1 MVAFVFPGQGAQ
13 RVGMGREL
21 YESVP
26 AARAT
31 YDAASDALG
40 FDIAALCFEGPQDE
54 LTLTSNAQP
63 AILTTSI
70 ACLRAL
76 QEAADALPAPAYVA
90 GHSLGEYSALVCA
103 EALTLPEAVRLV
115 RKRGEFMAEAKE
127 GTMAAILGLAPDKVA
142 EACDAASDAGVV
154 APANLN
160 DPGQVVISGERAA
173 VKQACA
179 EAKELGAKRAV

>member
-21 YESVP
+21 HESVP
-26 AARAT
+26 AARET
-31 YDAASDALG
+31 YDAASEALG
-40 FDIAALCFEGPQDE
+40 LDMAALCFEGPQDE

-63 AILTTSI
+63 AILTMSI

-76 QEAADALPAPAYVA
+76 QAAMKALPAPAYVA

-103 EALTLPEAVRLV
+103 GALDVRDAVRLV

-127 GTMAAILGLAPDKVA
+127 GTMAAVLGLDPEKVA
-142 EACDAASDAGVV
+142 AACHAAS
-154 APANLN
+154 
-160 DPGQVVISGERAA
+160 
-173 VKQACA
+173 
-179 EAKELGAKRAV
+179 